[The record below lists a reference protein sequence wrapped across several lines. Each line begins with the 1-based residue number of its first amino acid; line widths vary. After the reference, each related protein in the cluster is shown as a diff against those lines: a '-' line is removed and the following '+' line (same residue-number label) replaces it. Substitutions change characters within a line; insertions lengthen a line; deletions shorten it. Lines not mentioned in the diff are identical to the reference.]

1 MNKPDKP
8 ETGKPDAA
16 GAAPKPKKKHT
27 ALKVILIILGVIVA
41 LGIAAA
47 VSAYAYYRHVF
58 NQIILPETV
67 EYVIPPSSEFFET
80 DEPWWEIETDPFV
93 DTEETAPPATE
104 PSAPATG
111 PADPVSG
118 EPSTEGPVTE
128 GDPDT
133 QGGGKT
139 TKDTG
144 PVVPVTTESGP
155 GATEPPDTVTDPI
168 DTDIG
173 DTDITEPPEPV
184 TDEPGTVPPD
194 TEPPAP
200 DTPEITGPDETE
212 PPDTEPP
219 ESDTEPPESDTE
231 PPAPDTEPPTSDTE
245 PPTPVTD
252 PPNPGIPPT
261 VDPSDVVWPSYV
273 RPINDGELINIMLIG
288 QDNRTFSERSRSDS
302 MILLSVNLKTGG
314 ISMISFMRDLYVQLG
329 NGYSDNR
336 LNLAYQFGGFPLLFD
351 AMKRNFGITCDYGV
365 VVNFSSF
372 EQIINTLGGVDLSF
386 TQAEVDY
393 LISRCKVG
401 RLPDGTMI
409 KAGLNRNVP
418 SDTALAYA
426 RIRKI
431 DSDFYRTERQR
442 KLLLSVYNRF
452 SGASLRTILDLV
464 GQITDFVRL
473 YGMTSNELL
482 GLVAR
487 LYPLLGNE
495 ITTGRIPGNR
505 EYKSAYIR
513 KMSVL
518 VPDLLKIRE
527 SIIGML
533 PLE

>member
-16 GAAPKPKKKHT
+16 GTAPKPKKKHT

-93 DTEETAPPATE
+93 DTEDTAPPATE

-118 EPSTEGPVTE
+118 EPATDGPVTE
-128 GDPDT
+128 GNPDT

-144 PVVPVTTESGP
+144 PVAPVTTESGP
-155 GATEPPDTVTDPI
+155 GATEPSGTVTDPL

-184 TDEPGTVPPD
+184 TDEPCTVPPD

-219 ESDTEPPESDTE
+219 ASDTE
-231 PPAPDTEPPTSDTE
+231 PPAPDTEPGASDTAEIIPPEPVTE
-245 PPTPVTD
+245 PPVVYPDV
-252 PPNPGIPPT
+252 IPT
-261 VDPSDVVWPSYV
+261 VSPTDVVWPSYV

-336 LNLAYQFGGFPLLFD
+336 LNVAYQFGGFPLLFD

-431 DSDFYRTERQR
+431 DSDFTRTGRQR
-442 KLLLSVYNRF
+442 ALLLSVYNRF
-452 SGASLRTILDLV
+452 RGASLRTVLDLV

-482 GLVAR
+482 GLVVR

-495 ITTGRIPGNR
+495 ITNGRIPGN
-505 EYKSAYIR
+505 YGFYYAYIR

-518 VPDLLKIRE
+518 VPDLTKLRNLLE
-527 SIIGML
+527 TML